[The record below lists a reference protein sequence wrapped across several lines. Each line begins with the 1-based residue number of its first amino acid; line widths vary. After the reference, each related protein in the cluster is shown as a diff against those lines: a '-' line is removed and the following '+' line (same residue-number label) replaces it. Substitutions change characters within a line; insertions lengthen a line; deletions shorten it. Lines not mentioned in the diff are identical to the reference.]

1 MNEEMEEKGLRL
13 WLTVTKFVQIH
24 DDVSDES
31 LIQAGEVLMDG
42 RSFLKIRKAYKEY
55 FEG

>member
-1 MNEEMEEKGLRL
+1 MTDEEKGLRL
-13 WLTVTKFVQIH
+13 WLAVKRFMEIH
-24 DDVSDES
+24 DHVSDES